1 MSDIL
6 QCQAGHPRYAIR
18 PATPDDA
25 IAIRRMQAQSWRDTY
40 VNPAAGV
47 SEAWIQ
53 RQTAQWFT
61 PEQLAE
67 LHQTIRHICAD
78 TEHNLYQVALLDG
91 QVVGFIHAS
100 RTADGKQQLN
110 RLYTARHTHGTGLA
124 QQLMARADQWFGR
137 GDVMLEVVAYN
148 TRAIRFYHKAGFAMI
163 DTPMQP
169 PALGNTLPLATMI
182 RKGGGNQ

>member
-1 MSDIL
+1 M
-6 QCQAGHPRYAIR
+6 
-18 PATPDDA
+18 
-25 IAIRRMQAQSWRDTY
+25 
-40 VNPAAGV
+40 
-47 SEAWIQ
+47 
-53 RQTAQWFT
+53 
-61 PEQLAE
+61 
-67 LHQTIRHICAD
+67 
-78 TEHNLYQVALLDG
+78 
-91 QVVGFIHAS
+91 VGFIHAS

-124 QQLMARADQWFGR
+124 QQLMARADQWFGG